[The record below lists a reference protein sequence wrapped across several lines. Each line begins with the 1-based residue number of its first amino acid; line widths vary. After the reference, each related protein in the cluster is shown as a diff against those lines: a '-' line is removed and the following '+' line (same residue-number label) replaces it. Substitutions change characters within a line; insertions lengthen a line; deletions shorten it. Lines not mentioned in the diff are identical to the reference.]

1 MNKRIIIT
9 ILSIF
14 VVLLLGLSIFF
25 FYGMSPKDKND
36 NTVLFTL
43 NSGTSKLAIA
53 DALEEQGIIRSALVL
68 KAYLLFHNKMNLQA
82 GVYELKSNMSPKD
95 ILNKMASGEVK
106 NDSITITLIEGRRL
120 SEYQSII
127 ANKLNIPL
135 TEIEQKMKDQEYLN
149 TLISKYW
156 FLESTI
162 LNPEIYN
169 PLEGYFFTDTYEF
182 KEQNTIEEVIEKI
195 LNHTEQKLNT
205 VKNSIVNSE
214 YSVHDILSMSAI
226 IELEAVTENDRNT
239 VSQVI
244 RKRLTKQMGLGMDVT
259 TYYAVKKAMGDSLT
273 LTDLKTVSPYNTSEM
288 NASMAGKLPIG
299 PICNPSIMSIQSA
312 LNPTETDYL
321 YFFADIKTGKVY
333 FSKTFEEHVQ
343 VQKEIG

>member
-106 NDSITITLIEGRRL
+106 NDSISITLIEGRRL

-135 TEIEQKMKDQEYLN
+135 FTFITDISSHNEWIHKN
-149 TLISKYW
+149 TDFYFVGDISIK
-156 FLESTI
+156 ESLVDKGI
-162 LNPEIYN
+162 DKN
-169 PLEGYFFTDTYEF
+169 
-182 KEQNTIEEVIEKI
+182 KI
-195 LNHTEQKLNT
+195 
-205 VKNSIVNSE
+205 
-214 YSVHDILSMSAI
+214 
-226 IELEAVTENDRNT
+226 
-239 VSQVI
+239 
-244 RKRLTKQMGLGMDVT
+244 
-259 TYYAVKKAMGDSLT
+259 
-273 LTDLKTVSPYNTSEM
+273 
-288 NASMAGKLPIG
+288 
-299 PICNPSIMSIQSA
+299 
-312 LNPTETDYL
+312 
-321 YFFADIKTGKVY
+321 
-333 FSKTFEEHVQ
+333 
-343 VQKEIG
+343 